1 MAFTTE
7 DEIELYNLELLE
19 TLGYK
24 YRYGYDIQPEG
35 QHPERESFSDII
47 LKDRLKNAIAKL
59 NPDIPLEAREEAFQ
73 QITTL
78 STPDLLNN
86 NETFHQYLTEGIDIE
101 YQWNGE
107 SRGGKVWL

>member
-35 QHPERESFSDII
+35 QHSERETFSDIL

-78 STPDLLNN
+78 NTPDLLNN

-101 YQWNGE
+101 Y
-107 SRGGKVWL
+107 